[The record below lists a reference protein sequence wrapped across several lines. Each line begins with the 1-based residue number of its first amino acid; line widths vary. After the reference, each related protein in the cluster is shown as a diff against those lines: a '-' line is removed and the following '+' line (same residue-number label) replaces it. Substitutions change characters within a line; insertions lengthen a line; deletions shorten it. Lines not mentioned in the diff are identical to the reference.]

1 MAETGSSPCRITVM
15 ASGFGSNFQ
24 ALIDGIASG
33 SLPHSCIISLI
44 TNRKSAHA
52 TARADQAGIPWE
64 YFNLI
69 SNGFQKK
76 GESDE
81 AQIAEARRRYDAALA
96 AKILAAPEDRRP
108 ELIVLAGWM
117 YVFSPSFL
125 DPIDKAGIRIIN
137 LHPAM
142 PGEFD
147 GANAIERAFA
157 AFQAGTLARTGIM
170 AHYVIAEVDRG
181 APILV
186 QEIPCRQ
193 GEALEGLKERMHA
206 QEHALIVNATAKVA
220 AEIVAGR
227 S

>member
-1 MAETGSSPCRITVM
+1 MVESQVSPCRITVM

-33 SLPHSCIISLI
+33 SLPQSRIIGLI
-44 TNRKSAHA
+44 TNRKTAYA
-52 TARADQAGIPWE
+52 TARADKAGIPWQ

-69 SNGFQKK
+69 SNGFQEK
-76 GESDE
+76 GETDE
-81 AQIAEARRRYDAALA
+81 AKITKARQKYDAALA
-96 AKILAAPEDRRP
+96 AKILSAPQDQRP

-117 YVFSPSFL
+117 YVFSPAFL
-125 DPIDKAGIRIIN
+125 DPIDRAGIRIIN

-157 AFQAGTLARTGIM
+157 AFQAGTLTRTGIM

-186 QEIPCRQ
+186 QEIPWE
-193 GEALEGLKERMHA
+193 GEDLEALKEKIHGH
-206 QEHALIVNATAKVA
+206 EHALIVNATAKVA
-220 AEIVAGR
+220 KEIIASR
-227 S
+227 T

>member
-1 MAETGSSPCRITVM
+1 M

-24 ALIDGIASG
+24 ALIDGISSG
-33 SLPHSCIISLI
+33 SLPQSRIIALI
-44 TNRKSAHA
+44 TNRKTAYA
-52 TARADQAGIPWE
+52 TTRAEKAGIPWQ

-76 GESDE
+76 GETDE
-81 AQIAEARRRYDAALA
+81 AKITQARQKYDAALA
-96 AKILAAPEDRRP
+96 AKILSAPQDQRP

-117 YVFSPSFL
+117 YVFSPAFL
-125 DPIDKAGIRIIN
+125 DPIDRAGIRIIN

-186 QEIPCRQ
+186 QEIPWE
-193 GEALEGLKERMHA
+193 GEDLEALKEKIHGY
-206 QEHALIVNATAKVA
+206 EHALIVNATAKVA
-220 AEIVAGR
+220 KEIIASR
-227 S
+227 T

>member
-1 MAETGSSPCRITVM
+1 M

-33 SLPHSCIISLI
+33 SLPQSRIIGLI
-44 TNRKSAHA
+44 TNRKTAYA
-52 TARADQAGIPWE
+52 TARADKAGIPWQ

-69 SNGFQKK
+69 SNGFQEK
-76 GESDE
+76 GETDE
-81 AQIAEARRRYDAALA
+81 AKITKARQMYDAALA
-96 AKILAAPEDRRP
+96 AKILSAPQDQRP

-117 YVFSPSFL
+117 YVFSPAFL
-125 DPIDKAGIRIIN
+125 DPIDRAGIRIIN

-157 AFQAGTLARTGIM
+157 AFQAGTLTRTGIM

-186 QEIPCRQ
+186 QEIPWE
-193 GEALEGLKERMHA
+193 GEDFEALKEKIHGH
-206 QEHALIVNATAKVA
+206 EHALIVNATAKVA
-220 AEIVAGR
+220 KEIVASR
-227 S
+227 ASK